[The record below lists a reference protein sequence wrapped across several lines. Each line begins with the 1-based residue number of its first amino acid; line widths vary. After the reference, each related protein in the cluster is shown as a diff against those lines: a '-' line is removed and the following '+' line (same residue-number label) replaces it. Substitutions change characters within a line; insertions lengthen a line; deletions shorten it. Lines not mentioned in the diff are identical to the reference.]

1 MQGFCFDIE
10 ANGFLFEADRI
21 WTIVAKDLVNPEKKI
36 KLNPFKDPKAKEKFL
51 EWTRGYD
58 QRPYVVFHNGLGF
71 DMFVLRCLMDIEFK
85 VGKRNGDEI
94 EGIPVQFVDTFYWSM
109 YLHPDRVGHSIE
121 AFGERLG
128 LEKIDFRG
136 ASIEAGIIPSDAEDG
151 SEFKQH
157 SELMDVYCERDV
169 DVNIKVFYSLLNE
182 HKALYG
188 EGAEIASQAFKC
200 GQKSFFLM
208 SCQEYAGWKFD
219 IELAHEVKAKLEAD
233 MEEIRAEVEP
243 QLPPRE
249 LKKGEQKDYTMPAK
263 PFKKDGTYSANWLK
277 WVEKHNGKDLGNGE
291 WEFYGK
297 KYSVEG
303 GKMLDVTLPMEMA
316 NQDQMK
322 DWFLSQG
329 WEPTLWNYKRGPDG
343 KPMRDPVTRQLI
355 PTSPKMQEQ
364 GKICPNLEAM
374 EGDIVKKVVKWLS
387 LRNRLSVLT
396 GWMNHER
403 LEYDGRLPGR
413 RSGIAATHR
422 QKHAVICNVPKAS
435 EKVLYGK
442 EFRSL
447 FTVEDG
453 MLLAAADASGV
464 EARVQGHYTWRYD
477 GGETAKELLDGDVH
491 SKTAKS
497 VYGDALKD
505 FDITSP
511 DFDKE
516 HPTFKPYRDRSKN
529 VFYAC
534 LPMDTKV
541 LTKSGWK
548 FYEEISEGDTVLTFN
563 EKTGM
568 VEDDVVLKKH
578 FFTDKEVIEYSNK
591 FDSFRCT
598 EDHRWYGWRRS
609 KTKGKPSQKLF
620 GWFEANQFTQEHNI
634 VLTAPWKGNEN
645 SKLSKDDC
653 SLLGWLASDGTWSWS
668 KKSETTSSSFGKKKN
683 IHCSISQSSS
693 KFWRE
698 IEILLDRMGI
708 EYYKNT
714 TNKENGNNVYYY
726 TLKSKSIRPFLDR
739 VFNER
744 KDKHDVDWV
753 SLILSMS
760 RENLES
766 FYDSFYKGDGQVK
779 GSSEIITQNLGN
791 IFDAVVTAAQ
801 LLGKGRLSFN
811 RKDNTPNPMKSI
823 RVQKRRHITCQEL
836 KKESLGIQDTFC
848 LTTKNSSFIIWQDDF
863 IGITGNCLYGAG
875 DAKLASTAGL
885 PESRGKEVSEKFW
898 AANQGTKD
906 LKDALERYWERTGK
920 KKYLPAIDGR
930 ILHTRKKSALLN
942 TIFQSC
948 GGIIMDYACCFMDM
962 WLGDIYFDELR
973 RPYYLYKGKVVRRV
987 IYYHDEMSFECE
999 KEVAE
1004 EVAQM
1009 IVQAI
1014 VKSGELLKLKV
1025 PLAGEGKVG
1034 YNWCETH

>member
-51 EWTRGYD
+51 EWIRGYD

-151 SEFKQH
+151 AEFKQH
-157 SELMDVYCERDV
+157 SDLMDAYCERDV

-413 RSGIAATHR
+413 RSGIASTHR

-464 EARVQGHYTWRYD
+464 EARVQGHYSWRYD
-477 GGETAKELLDGDVH
+477 GGSTAKELLDGDVH

-497 VYGDALKD
+497 VYGDILKD
-505 FDITSP
+505 FDISSP

-529 VFYAC
+529 IFYA
-534 LPMDTKV
+534 
-541 LTKSGWK
+541 
-548 FYEEISEGDTVLTFN
+548 I
-563 EKTGM
+563 
-568 VEDDVVLKKH
+568 
-578 FFTDKEVIEYSNK
+578 
-591 FDSFRCT
+591 
-598 EDHRWYGWRRS
+598 
-609 KTKGKPSQKLF
+609 
-620 GWFEANQFTQEHNI
+620 
-634 VLTAPWKGNEN
+634 
-645 SKLSKDDC
+645 
-653 SLLGWLASDGTWSWS
+653 
-668 KKSETTSSSFGKKKN
+668 
-683 IHCSISQSSS
+683 
-693 KFWRE
+693 
-698 IEILLDRMGI
+698 
-708 EYYKNT
+708 
-714 TNKENGNNVYYY
+714 
-726 TLKSKSIRPFLDR
+726 
-739 VFNER
+739 
-744 KDKHDVDWV
+744 
-753 SLILSMS
+753 
-760 RENLES
+760 
-766 FYDSFYKGDGQVK
+766 
-779 GSSEIITQNLGN
+779 
-791 IFDAVVTAAQ
+791 
-801 LLGKGRLSFN
+801 
-811 RKDNTPNPMKSI
+811 
-823 RVQKRRHITCQEL
+823 
-836 KKESLGIQDTFC
+836 
-848 LTTKNSSFIIWQDDF
+848 
-863 IGITGNCLYGAG
+863 LYGAG
-875 DAKLASTAGL
+875 DAKVASTAGL